1 MAKDMSAEPKKDQ
14 PFASDLPKGKIVSFC
29 RKWRILELSFFGSI
43 VRSDFGPESD
53 IDVLV
58 RYAPDPGWSL
68 FDHVEAQ
75 EELATI
81 LGRPVDLV
89 SKRAIERSHNRGRR
103 DSILSEAR
111 VYYTDEEA
119 A

>member
-1 MAKDMSAEPKKDQ
+1 MSTTAEPKRDQ
-14 PFASDLPKGKIVSFC
+14 PFAIDLPKAKIVSFC
-29 RKWRILELSFFGSI
+29 RKWRIQELSFFGSVI
-43 VRSDFGPESD
+43 RDDFGPESD

-58 RYAPDPGWSL
+58 RYAPEPGWSL

-81 LGRPVDLV
+81 LSRSVDLV
-89 SKRAIERSHNRGRR
+89 SKRAVEKSHNRGRR